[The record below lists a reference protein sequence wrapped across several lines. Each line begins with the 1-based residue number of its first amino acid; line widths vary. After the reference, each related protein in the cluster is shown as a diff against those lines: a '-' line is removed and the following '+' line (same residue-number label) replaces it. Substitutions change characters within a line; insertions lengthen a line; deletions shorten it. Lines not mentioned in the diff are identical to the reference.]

1 MLCKLLPGEECAWYE
16 RSEEKRMGGE
26 GWGLPEEMIP
36 QSGPRRPSMSTS
48 LCSVRLPPDQVG
60 LTITGQ
66 RHGGVSAAKAVEI
79 NGLVAKLRAVH
90 GPGRFYQSPGRSL
103 IARAVHH

>member
-1 MLCKLLPGEECAWYE
+1 VTMTPGGGTEVKRSPPVWQDALPG
-16 RSEEKRMGGE
+16 
-26 GWGLPEEMIP
+26 PN
-36 QSGPRRPSMSTS
+36 MSTS

-90 GPGRFYQSPGRSL
+90 GPGRLYQSPGRSL